1 MGYTAVLKVDKSV
14 LIYSLLEGIFLA
26 KEIFGYARVSTREQN
41 LERQLFELRKFVPE
55 KNIFSDKR
63 SGKDFDRTEYKK
75 MKMVVREGDEIYI
88 KSLDRL
94 GRNKRLIKEE
104 LQWFRDK
111 RVLVRIIDF
120 PQTMID
126 AVDERQRD
134 ILDLVTTILVEVLA
148 YLAEEERK
156 TIHARQ
162 AEGIAVWRRTGITKT
177 GRPYGRPRTEIPPNW
192 NKIYT
197 AWKNKLLKS
206 REAWRL
212 LKISK
217 NTFYRFVR
225 EHECK
230 ES

>member
-1 MGYTAVLKVDKSV
+1 M
-14 LIYSLLEGIFLA
+14 A

-94 GRNKRLIKEE
+94 GRNKRLIKDE

-111 RVLVRIIDF
+111 GVLVRIIDF

-134 ILDLVTTILVEVLA
+134 ILDLVTTILLKCWSIWPRKKEKRYTQDKPKELR
-148 YLAEEERK
+148 YGDER
-156 TIHARQ
+156 A
-162 AEGIAVWRRTGITKT
+162 
-177 GRPYGRPRTEIPPNW
+177 
-192 NKIYT
+192 
-197 AWKNKLLKS
+197 
-206 REAWRL
+206 
-212 LKISK
+212 
-217 NTFYRFVR
+217 
-225 EHECK
+225 
-230 ES
+230 